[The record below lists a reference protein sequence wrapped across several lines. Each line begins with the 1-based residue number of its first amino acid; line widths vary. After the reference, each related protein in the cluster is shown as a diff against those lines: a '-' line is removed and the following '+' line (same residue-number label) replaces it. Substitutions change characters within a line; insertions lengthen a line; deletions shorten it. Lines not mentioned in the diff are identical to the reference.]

1 MSTAMADGWTNAW
14 MMVGMHMKRLIVVR
28 SAWYAGTHGLFRTLW
43 LQTIMGEL
51 STVDLATNAVLV
63 RVVLI
68 RTVRYEHSQGFIF
81 RVMSFFPIS
90 YRRLTRYIF
99 N

>member
-1 MSTAMADGWTNAW
+1 MSMAMADGWTNAW
-14 MMVGMHMKRLIVVR
+14 MIVGMHTKRLIVVR

-90 YRRLTRYIF
+90 YRRLTRYTF